1 MVICSMF
8 FYHFVYP
15 GLKVKVFFEKEG
27 AAEQNNVD
35 FEIRNIS
42 TSAHLY
48 RRLKKIS
55 CRTLINQFKSLLSS
69 PQFSTTLCNTQQN
82 LRRRYSIKKAA
93 LKNFK
98 IFIGK
103 HLCLSHLRLQHR
115 CFPVNIA
122 KFLKTPVLKSIC
134 KWLLL

>member
-42 TSAHLY
+42 TSSHLY

-82 LRRRYSIKKAA
+82 LRSRYSKKKSCSKKLYCEIFKNTCLEEYLQMAA
-93 LKNFK
+93 SITFFGSLGRDMKKN
-98 IFIGK
+98 
-103 HLCLSHLRLQHR
+103 
-115 CFPVNIA
+115 
-122 KFLKTPVLKSIC
+122 
-134 KWLLL
+134 